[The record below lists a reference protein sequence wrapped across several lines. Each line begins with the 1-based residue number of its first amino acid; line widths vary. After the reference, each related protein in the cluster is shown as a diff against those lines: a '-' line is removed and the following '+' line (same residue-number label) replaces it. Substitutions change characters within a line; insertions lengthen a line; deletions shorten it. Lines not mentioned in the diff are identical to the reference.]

1 MLSISFKFR
10 DDYSGDRWLY
20 RHCLMESLDECIDIY
35 GLNDPDVE
43 YEILDVREVNEHAS

>member
-10 DDYSGDRWLY
+10 DDYSGDYWLY
-20 RHCLMESLDECIDIY
+20 RHCLMKSLDECIDIY

-43 YEILDVREVNEHAS
+43 YEILDVREVDEHAS